1 MASPSVLHW
10 HFLGCRVWFWVCFAA
25 VLATSFSAFT
35 RYTLHSTLHT
45 LHFLLHSILDTLRST
60 LCTLHSTL
68 HTFPLHFTLYTPH
81 STIPTSHSTH
91 YIPHSTLDFLR
102 TPPMLH
108 LRGRRAAALSII
120 LCNILYTILHLC
132 KFGLGRGILDGG
144 TGRRRAQSRTTIIIL
159 TCNGKKHETK
169 TTNHIL
175 CFFSSPVLPFF
186 HSFLPFLLCCFLPS
200 FLPFL
205 LPFS

>member
-25 VLATSFSAFT
+25 VPATSLSAFT

-45 LHFLLHSILDTLRST
+45 VHFLLHSILDTLRST

-68 HTFPLHFTLYTPH
+68 HTFPLHFKLYTPH

-91 YIPHSTLDFLR
+91 YIPHSTLDFLH

-108 LRGRRAAALSII
+108 LRGRRAAALQ
-120 LCNILYTILHLC
+120 LYCVMYLHLC
-132 KFGLGRGILDGG
+132 KLGLEGGILDGG
-144 TGRRRAQSRTTIIIL
+144 TGRRRCAQSRTTITIL
-159 TCNGKKHETK
+159 TCNGKT
-169 TTNHIL
+169 
-175 CFFSSPVLPFF
+175 
-186 HSFLPFLLCCFLPS
+186 
-200 FLPFL
+200 
-205 LPFS
+205 

>member
-45 LHFLLHSILDTLRST
+45 VHFLLHSILDALRST

-68 HTFPLHFTLYTPH
+68 HTFHPALYTLHSTLYNPH
-81 STIPTSHSTH
+81 FKLYTLHSSLNTRLSSHSTH
-91 YIPHSTLDFLR
+91 ASSSGSAGGSP
-102 TPPMLH
+102 
-108 LRGRRAAALSII
+108 SII
-120 LCNILYTILHLC
+120 LCNIFTPFYTC
-132 KFGLGRGILDGG
+132 ASLDWKGEFWG

-159 TCNGKKHETK
+159 TCNGKT
-169 TTNHIL
+169 
-175 CFFSSPVLPFF
+175 
-186 HSFLPFLLCCFLPS
+186 
-200 FLPFL
+200 
-205 LPFS
+205 